1 MKYTLRS
8 LMTFSIRDLFLVT
21 LVVASLAGCKSKS
34 AVAPKPTELPAA
46 SGAVSQQITKE
57 RAAEIVRELIAKKS
71 PESVFDCEAREKPD
85 GFSVTVIFGSKR
97 DAAGRLEGT
106 RPAGSHVFYRLSK
119 TGEVMG
125 LVTEP

>member
-1 MKYTLRS
+1 MIRL
-8 LMTFSIRDLFLVT
+8 SIRELMLVT
-21 LVVASLAGCKSKS
+21 LAVASLAGCKSKS
-34 AVAPKPTELPAA
+34 AVAPQPTTLPAA
-46 SGAVSQQITKE
+46 TGAVSQQITKE

-71 PESVFDCEAREKPD
+71 PESVFDCEAWEKPD
-85 GFSVTVIFGSKR
+85 GFSVAVIFGSKR
-97 DAAGRLEGT
+97 DAAGRLEGM